1 MNERIKEDRNAGGRS
16 YFCSLQ
22 RFSIPDQDVFLS
34 TPALQPYLRCAQGTV
49 SGGFL
54 RDLVCCI
61 LFEKKLQFG
70 RMSHLQKQ
78 GQFLRPKSF
87 WGYIRKRFGYENI
100 SHHDAP
106 IQEHYAVQRA
116 IKCVV
121 QKERR
126 VLRMFYDFR
135 KNYDSDERGF
145 QRDEMTSA
153 AF

>member
-1 MNERIKEDRNAGGRS
+1 MHEHIKDVKVSS
-16 YFCSLQ
+16 YFCSLH
-22 RFSIPDQDVFLS
+22 RFGILDQDVILS
-34 TPALQPYLRCAQGTV
+34 SPMLQPYAKCAQRTV
-49 SGGFL
+49 SGGLL

-61 LFEKKLQFG
+61 LFKKKLQLG

-78 GQFLRPKSF
+78 GEFLRPKSF

-106 IQEHYAVQRA
+106 IQEHYAVQRD

-135 KNYDSDERGF
+135 KNYVSEERGF